1 MTKAR
6 DTANLVATG
15 VPNSLITLDAAEIPN
30 ISTDKLTSG
39 TLHDARIADLSATKL
54 TGSIAD
60 ARLPS
65 TALNSNVDLTNL
77 SASNLTSGTIPTA
90 RISALPSGIGGKI
103 LQYAVDNDG
112 NYMNLASVTSWENT
126 DLSITFT
133 PISSSSTI
141 VVKGFINVYTGGNS
155 GSYHGHTQYKLQKDN
170 SDFGETYNNYSGYTS
185 HAALFVGPLPFNVQ
199 ESAGSTSAR
208 TYKVQI
214 RNTATQTYSAHNQYS
229 GKSVLE
235 VYEI

>member
-6 DTANLVATG
+6 DLANIISGGFTVDDLPTLTANEI
-15 VPNSLITLDAAEIPN
+15 PNLDAAKI
-30 ISTDKLTSG
+30 TSG
-39 TLHDARIADLSATKL
+39 TFADARIADLSATKL

-155 GSYHGHTQYKLQKDN
+155 GSYHGHTQYKLQKIILILEKLTIIIQDILLTLHYLLGHYLLM
-170 SDFGETYNNYSGYTS
+170 FKK
-185 HAALFVGPLPFNVQ
+185 VQ
-199 ESAGSTSAR
+199 EAHQQEHIK
-208 TYKVQI
+208 YK
-214 RNTATQTYSAHNQYS
+214 
-229 GKSVLE
+229 
-235 VYEI
+235 

>member
-6 DTANLVATG
+6 DLANIISSGFDAT
-15 VPNSLITLDAAEIPN
+15 DIPN
-30 ISTDKLTSG
+30 LDTAKITSG
-39 TLHDARIADLSATKL
+39 TF
-54 TGSIAD
+54 AD

-65 TALNSNVDLTNL
+65 TALNSNVDLTTL

-90 RISALPSGIGGKI
+90 RITALPSGVGGKV
-103 LQYAVDNDG
+103 LKYAVDNDG
-112 NYMNLASVTSWENT
+112 DFINLGATTAWHDTNLT
-126 DLSITFT
+126 IQFT
-133 PISSSSTI
+133 PTSSSSTI

-155 GSYHGHTQYKLQKDN
+155 GSYHGHTLYKLQKDG

-185 HAALFVGPLPFNVQ
+185 NAALFVGPLPFNVQ
-199 ESAGSTSAR
+199 EGAGSTTAR

-229 GKSVLE
+229 GRSVLE
-235 VYEI
+235 VYEIGA